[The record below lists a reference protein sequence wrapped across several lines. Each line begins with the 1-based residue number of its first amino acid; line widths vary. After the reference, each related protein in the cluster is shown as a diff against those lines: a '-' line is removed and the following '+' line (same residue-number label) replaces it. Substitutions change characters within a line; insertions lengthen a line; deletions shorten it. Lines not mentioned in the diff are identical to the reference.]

1 MAKDFRTTQ
10 IETTK
15 IILSGGIGS
24 STLGGIVYSGSV
36 ATDREGGIPSTMLD
50 NVGSD
55 VELFISGTINGR
67 GNGGIVLVGGDLMTS
82 GTFYAYKGAR
92 INISAGTTYPE
103 NNFSVKSGLGD
114 AFAVFS
120 SPADVDAS
128 DPAVYVNP
136 SNQNIDFSVNTGPNN
151 KRAIYVDAERE
162 YIAFMSGGNN
172 DSPSST
178 NPRIMSDV
186 NVFFSGAIGSRGTN
200 VRGASLFGGDVV
212 HSGSVYILENGSNEN
227 LKLVRNTALN
237 QNAFIVFEET
247 AGSNIG
253 QIYANSANMF
263 LQAESGDLIFR
274 AGTENLLRIWGSVE
288 RIGIG
293 NTATTATHMLHVSGT
308 QFSAFRVDSGLKSNL
323 IDAKDNT
330 VYFLS
335 GGAPSSFNE
344 ASGNDVGFYVSGS
357 VDGRNLNTKGIS
369 VFGGDLVV
377 SGGMV
382 TQHSVHRNTNT
393 KSANFNVIPS
403 DHFLFV
409 DSSAGHVTASLQAA
423 SQAGPGRELIFKDIA
438 GFADVNNIVLRP
450 NGSDNI
456 EGVND
461 DLTIKVPSGSIQL
474 ICDGVSNYYV
484 YGERS

>member
-1 MAKDFRTTQ
+1 MAKDFRATQ

-15 IILSGGIGS
+15 IILSGGISG

-36 ATDREGGIPSTMLD
+36 ASDREGGIPLTMLD

-55 VELFISGTINGR
+55 VELFISGTIDGR
-67 GNGGIVLVGGDLMTS
+67 GTGGITLAGGDLMTS
-82 GTFYAYKGAR
+82 GAFYANKGAT
-92 INISAGTTYPE
+92 INISGGTTYPE
-103 NNFSVKSGLGD
+103 NNFFVKSGLGD

-120 SPADVDAS
+120 SPADVDTS

-151 KRAIYVDAERE
+151 KKAIYVDAERE

-172 DSPSST
+172 DSPSSI
-178 NPRIMSDV
+178 NPRIMPDV
-186 NVFFSGAIGSRGTN
+186 NVFFSGAIGSRGTST
-200 VRGASLFGGDVV
+200 RGSSLFGGDVV
-212 HSGSVYILENGSNEN
+212 HSGSVYILENGTNEN

-237 QNAFIVFEET
+237 QNAFIVFEAT
-247 AGSNIG
+247 NGSNIG

-263 LQAESGDLIFR
+263 LQTQTGDMIFR
-274 AGTENLLRIWGSVE
+274 AGTTNLLRMNSSLE
-288 RIGIG
+288 RIGVG
-293 NTATTATHMLHVSGT
+293 NNVSPTHILHVSGT
-308 QFSAFRVDSGLKSNL
+308 QFPAFRVDSGLKSNL

-330 VYFLS
+330 IYFLS
-335 GGAPSSFNE
+335 GGDPSSFNE

-357 VDGRNLNTKGIS
+357 RGGTNRNNKGIAL
-369 VFGGDLVV
+369 FGGDLVV

-382 TQHSVHRNTNT
+382 TKASVYRNTNT

-403 DHFLFV
+403 DHYLFV

-423 SQAGPGRELIFKDIA
+423 SQAGSGRELIFKDIG

-450 NGSDNI
+450 SGSDNI
-456 EGVND
+456 EGVNN
-461 DLTIKVPSGSIQL
+461 DLTIKVSSGSIVL
-474 ICDGVSNYYV
+474 VCDGVSNYYIV
-484 YGERS
+484 GERS